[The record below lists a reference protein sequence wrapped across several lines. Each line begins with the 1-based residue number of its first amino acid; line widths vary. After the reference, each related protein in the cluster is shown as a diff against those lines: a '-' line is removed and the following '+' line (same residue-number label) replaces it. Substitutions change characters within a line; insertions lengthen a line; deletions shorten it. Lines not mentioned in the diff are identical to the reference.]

1 MKKIIL
7 LTLIVTFSFGKTLV
21 CKNES
26 TLYHISD
33 RKGEN
38 RLYFVQDMLSSG
50 ECKFIY
56 SYKMIYKGEYV
67 SKVSYGDN
75 SYYTLTAFVK

>member
-1 MKKIIL
+1 MNK
-7 LTLIVTFSFGKTLV
+7 LIALCTFISVSFGNVLV

-33 RKGEN
+33 RKGES